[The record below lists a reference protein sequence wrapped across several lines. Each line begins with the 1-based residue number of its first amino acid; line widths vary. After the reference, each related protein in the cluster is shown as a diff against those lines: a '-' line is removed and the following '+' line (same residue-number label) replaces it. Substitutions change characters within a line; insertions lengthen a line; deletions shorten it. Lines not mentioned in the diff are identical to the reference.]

1 MLAWFPKTLTTSCRP
16 IRDRPCLWLW
26 KICLQYIY
34 IISIYNPEHNDVSQL
49 FFPFL
54 WHRRMIWL
62 FDHNILWNLACAMPV
77 VLARHLV
84 VYLKECHT
92 WQSCR
97 SPGRQE
103 KGDRFHPMDVV
114 RWSHHG
120 NFWSL
125 WFFNQ
130 KTGGS
135 RNCFLK
141 IHEKTRSFSSGFHAA
156 SNLIKGQLTTLP
168 QFHGSSTKGFN
179 KNTATLW

>member
-1 MLAWFPKTLTTSCRP
+1 MYPSCSFHSFDTGAWFGYLT
-16 IRDRPCLWLW
+16 
-26 KICLQYIY
+26 
-34 IISIYNPEHNDVSQL
+34 
-49 FFPFL
+49 
-54 WHRRMIWL
+54 
-62 FDHNILWNLACAMPV
+62 NILWNPACAMPV

-141 IHEKTRSFSSGFHAA
+141 IHEKTGVFHLLFMQHQTSSKANSRLCLSFMGVPPR
-156 SNLIKGQLTTLP
+156 G
-168 QFHGSSTKGFN
+168 STKRQLPSG
-179 KNTATLW
+179 KLT